1 MNENRENREKKI
13 DTARP
18 MSENPV
24 KRVFFLV
31 LDGFG
36 IGEAPDAERF
46 SDVGAHTAK
55 SVFDTGALFIPH
67 LLGMGL
73 GHLEG
78 TSFLPGARAS
88 GVSARLTP
96 LSGGKDTT
104 VGHWELMGVVKKEP
118 LPTFPN
124 GFPTEFIR
132 AFSARVG
139 RDVLCNRPY
148 SGTAVIRD
156 YGEEHMRTGA
166 LIVYTSADSVFQVAA
181 HEEIVPRKELYRIC
195 EIAREMLTGAL
206 GVGRVIARP
215 FVGRA
220 KDDFK
225 RTSGRRDYSLPPPKK
240 TLLDA
245 LKEAGRDVIA
255 VGKIEDIFAGQGIT
269 EALHAKDNFDVMAAT
284 IACARRDFSGLLI
297 ANLCDFDTLY
307 GHRRDPVGYAEALTQ
322 FDVTLGMLLGMLGR
336 DDVLVVTAD
345 HGTDPAFQNGT
356 DHTRECVPFLMYR
369 KGASRSKAGTRTGFT
384 HAAKTVADLLC
395 IPYAVDGEDVSSLA
409 PYLSSQA

>member
-1 MNENRENREKKI
+1 MNENREKMI
-13 DTARP
+13 DKASP
-18 MSENPV
+18 MSEKPV
-24 KRVFFLV
+24 KRVFLLV

-46 SDVGAHTAK
+46 GDVGAHTAK
-55 SVFDTGALFIPH
+55 SVFETGTLFIPH

-78 TSFLPGARAS
+78 TEFLPGARAS
-88 GVSARLTP
+88 GVVARLTP

-104 VGHWELMGVVKKEP
+104 VGHWELMGVIEKEP

-124 GFPTEFIR
+124 GFPTELIR

-139 RDVLCNRPY
+139 RAVLCNRPY

-156 YGEEHMRTGA
+156 YGEEHLKTGA
-166 LIVYTSADSVFQVAA
+166 LIVYTSADSVFQIAA
-181 HEEIVPRKELYRIC
+181 HEAVVPCEELYRIS

-215 FVGRA
+215 FVGTS
-220 KDDFK
+220 KDNFK

-245 LKEAGRDVIA
+245 LACAGRDVIA
-255 VGKIEDIFAGQGIT
+255 IGKIEDIFAGQGIT
-269 EALHAKDNFDVMAAT
+269 EAVHAKDNFDVMAAT
-284 IACARRDFSGLLI
+284 VACARRDFSGLLI

-307 GHRRDPVGYAEALTQ
+307 GHRRDPVGYAAALTQ
-322 FDVTLGMLLGMLGR
+322 FDATLGMLLGMLGR
-336 DDVLVVTAD
+336 DDVLIVTAD
-345 HGTDPAFQNGT
+345 HGTDPAFPHGT
-356 DHTRECVPFLMYR
+356 DHTRECVPFLLHR
-369 KGASRSKAGTRTGFT
+369 KGAARNKAGTRAGFT
-384 HAAKTVADLLC
+384 HVAKTVADLLGVQ
-395 IPYAVDGEDVSSLA
+395 YEVDGEDVSSLA
-409 PYLSSQA
+409 PYLSSRA